1 MITLYTAVFV
11 ASLLGSLHCAGMCG
25 PFVAFAV
32 SGRPELAPQ
41 KLAVVLP
48 AAAYHAARLAGYVS
62 LGAVFG
68 LLGSALDCGGGLAG
82 VQRAAAWLAGGT
94 LMLIG
99 VATCVQY
106 LPLRLP
112 SLAAPAWL
120 KRVISLGQRRAA
132 VLRPLQRAALVGALS
147 TLLPCGW
154 LWAFVVAAG
163 GTGSAAAGAGLMLA
177 FWAGTVPI
185 LATIGLATHRAHA
198 LLGARL
204 QPVVALALAVVGAMT
219 VTGRIGALNAIQ
231 AEAAASPANNHELTS
246 HVEELRATELP
257 CCQSRP

>member
-11 ASLLGSLHCAGMCG
+11 ASFLGSLHCAGMCG
-25 PFVAFAV
+25 PFVVFAV

-41 KLAVVLP
+41 KLAMVLP
-48 AAAYHAARLAGYVS
+48 GAAYHAARLTGYVL

-68 LLGSALDCGGGLAG
+68 LLGSAVDFGGGMAG
-82 VQRAAAWLAGGT
+82 VQRAAAWFAGGT

-99 VATCVQY
+99 VATFVQY
-106 LPLRLP
+106 LPLRLH
-112 SLAAPAWL
+112 SLTAPAWL
-120 KRVISLGQRRAA
+120 RAIISLGQRRAA
-132 VLRPLQRAALVGALS
+132 VLRPTPRAALVGALS
-147 TLLPCGW
+147 ALLPCGW

-177 FWAGTVPI
+177 FWAGTMPI
-185 LATIGLATHRAHA
+185 LASIGLATQRARA

-204 QPVVALALAVVGAMT
+204 QPVVALALAIIGAMT

-231 AEAAASPANNHELTS
+231 AQAASPVDSHQLTS
-246 HVEELRATELP
+246 QVEELRATEPP